1 MFGSSAHAEIDL
13 PASDVEGVVLERLR
27 SLLSEPK
34 SIADALLPLEPDA
47 ARLDRALRRAAAL
60 SGRWLSIPAN
70 EMRALVHEIVARVV
84 LTPDRIT
91 MEIGT
96 AGLAATLGI
105 NVTAADTPQQTIL
118 LSVAAALRRAGNR
131 TLPAYRRRT
140 QEVDALIASAYSLL
154 TLKPRQCSGR
164 ARVVR

>member
-1 MFGSSAHAEIDL
+1 VFGSSAHAEIDL

-70 EMRALVHEIVARVV
+70 EMRALVHGIVARVV

-154 TLKPRQCSGR
+154 TLKPR
-164 ARVVR
+164 